1 LNLTIHV
8 FSATGYDNIYAL
20 KAVAK
25 DPEELENLGIDQV
38 VPRRRICKTLQ
49 VRAPARESL
58 VPYDT
63 AISLA
68 NAIH

>member
-1 LNLTIHV
+1 M
-8 FSATGYDNIYAL
+8 FWATGYDNIYAL

-49 VRAPARESL
+49 VRAPAIL
-58 VPYDT
+58 F
-63 AISLA
+63 
-68 NAIH
+68 